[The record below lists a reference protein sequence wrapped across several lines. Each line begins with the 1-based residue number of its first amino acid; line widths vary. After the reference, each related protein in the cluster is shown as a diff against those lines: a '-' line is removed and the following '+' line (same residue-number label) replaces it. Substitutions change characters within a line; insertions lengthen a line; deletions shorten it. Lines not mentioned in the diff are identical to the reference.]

1 MIKRNK
7 YVDRLVKEW
16 LQHGKIIIS
25 VDYDSTIFP
34 YPTIDNQ
41 EDIER
46 TVSLVQIAYETGAY
60 IVIFTAS
67 PESRH
72 EEIQAY
78 CEKIRLPINAIN
90 RNPIDLPYGNEGK
103 IYYNINLCDRS
114 GLNEALDTLE
124 SAMYIVRGEKMTNK
138 IIGEHVTN

>member
-1 MIKRNK
+1 MDK
-7 YVDRLVKEW
+7 YIERLVKEW
-16 LQHGKIIIS
+16 KKHGKIVLS

-46 TVSLVQIAYETGAY
+46 TVKLVQIAYETGAY

-67 PESRH
+67 PEGRH

-78 CEKIRLPINAIN
+78 CEKIHLPINAIN
-90 RNPIDLPYGNEGK
+90 RNPIDLPFGNEGK

-114 GLNEALDTLE
+114 GLTQALDILE
-124 SAMYIVRGEKMTNK
+124 TAMYIVRGDKAKDLT
-138 IIGEHVTN
+138 IGKTVKN